1 MTNPSFKNNDMV
13 EKTLKRVQCENMFSD
28 QKLSIHRIMLNSVEL
43 NLFYFLAF
51 YVEKTGSGEC
61 PLICTMRCEL
71 GDQNDCYYLC
81 ADNDGK
87 LFLLVSIEEFV
98 SIPS

>member
-1 MTNPSFKNNDMV
+1 M
-13 EKTLKRVQCENMFSD
+13 LK
-28 QKLSIHRIMLNSVEL
+28 SVEL

-81 ADNDGK
+81 ADKDGK
-87 LFLLVSIEEFV
+87 VLLSVSTEQQFV
-98 SIPS
+98 SVPPIEPHT

>member
-1 MTNPSFKNNDMV
+1 MKSCFLIRNI
-13 EKTLKRVQCENMFSD
+13 
-28 QKLSIHRIMLNSVEL
+28 QKILFHKIMLNSVEL
-43 NLFYFLAF
+43 NLFSFLAF

-81 ADNDGK
+81 ADKDSK
-87 LFLLVSIEEFV
+87 LFLSVSTGQFV
-98 SIPS
+98 SVPTI